1 MAAGLAVVLMSG
13 GMDSAVCA
21 AIAREEGY
29 DIAALHLNYGQRTER
44 KELEAFHALADFY
57 QAVQRLVVS
66 VEHLAKI
73 GGSSLVDEQMAIPEP
88 QLNTDRIPNTYVPFR
103 NAHIL
108 AIATSWAEVLGA
120 NVIFYGAVQEDS
132 SGYPDCRQEFIE
144 AYQRVIDVGTKPET
158 AIVLKAPL
166 LHRSKAE
173 IVQLGASLGVPFHLT
188 WSCYQ
193 SEDHACGVCESCA
206 LRLRGFQLAGIEDPI
221 PYIRKPWYAGSVAE
235 QS

>member
-73 GGSSLVDEQMAIPEP
+73 GGSSLVDEQMEIPEP
-88 QLNTDRIPNTYVPFR
+88 QLNTDQIPNTYVPFR